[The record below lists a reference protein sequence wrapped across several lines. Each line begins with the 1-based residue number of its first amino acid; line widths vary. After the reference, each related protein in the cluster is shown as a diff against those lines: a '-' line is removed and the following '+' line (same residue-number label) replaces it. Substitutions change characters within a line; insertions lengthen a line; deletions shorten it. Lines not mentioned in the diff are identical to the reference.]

1 MINTQESPMNPCTGV
16 PDGVIRY
23 LISRGSGSEDEIFR
37 EVAPCEAENGS
48 RALDAD
54 QQQERDDGKGGSHVY
69 PESSL
74 PIRQFD

>member
-1 MINTQESPMNPCTGV
+1 MTSTQESPMNPCTGV
-16 PDGVIRY
+16 RY

-69 PESSL
+69 PQSSL
-74 PIRQFD
+74 PVRQFD

>member
-1 MINTQESPMNPCTGV
+1 MHGTGV
-16 PDGVIRY
+16 PDAVIRY

-48 RALDAD
+48 RALDAN

-69 PESSL
+69 TESSL